1 MSGGVQFDKRSA
13 QRVASA
19 TKRVETMPRGGAAT
33 RRDSG
38 SSGQVVY
45 FILNETL
52 DVASDSL
59 TGAAVARATVYASD
73 PENPPV
79 IVDDGSGLLTYTAQ
93 NLKTSAP
100 DARVEFVVNRSL
112 DMDAVTDTAGMAI
125 RVNGELLV
133 FWVDCTAGVS

>member
-1 MSGGVQFDKRSA
+1 MSGVQFDKKSA

-19 TKRVETMPRGGAAT
+19 TKRVEAMPRGGAAT
-33 RRDSG
+33 RRGAG

-59 TGAAVARATVYASD
+59 TGASAARATVYSSD

-79 IVDDGSGLLTYTAQ
+79 MAADQSTYTPQ
-93 NLKTSAP
+93 ELITSEP
-100 DARVEFVVNRSL
+100 DARVEWVVNRSL

-133 FWVDCTAGVS
+133 FWVDCTAGDS

>member
-1 MSGGVQFDKRSA
+1 MSGVQFDKKSA
-13 QRVASA
+13 QRVAIA
-19 TKRVETMPRGGAAT
+19 TKRVEAMPRGGAAT
-33 RRDSG
+33 RRGAG

-59 TGAAVARATVYASD
+59 TGASAARATVYSSD
-73 PENPPV
+73 PDNAPAMAA
-79 IVDDGSGLLTYTAQ
+79 DQSTYTPQ
-93 NLKTSAP
+93 ELITSEP
-100 DARVEFVVNRSL
+100 DARVEWVVNRSL

-133 FWVDCTAGVS
+133 FWVDCTAGAS

>member
-1 MSGGVQFDKRSA
+1 MSGVQFDKKSA

-19 TKRVETMPRGGAAT
+19 TKRVETMPRGGNAT

-59 TGAAVARATVYASD
+59 TGASAARATVYSSD
-73 PENPPV
+73 PDNAPAMAA
-79 IVDDGSGLLTYTAQ
+79 DQSTYTPQ
-93 NLKTSAP
+93 ELITSAP
-100 DARVEFVVNRSL
+100 DARVEWVVNRSL

-133 FWVDCTAGVS
+133 FWVDCTAGAS

>member
-38 SSGQVVY
+38 SSGQ
-45 FILNETL
+45 
-52 DVASDSL
+52 
-59 TGAAVARATVYASD
+59 
-73 PENPPV
+73 
-79 IVDDGSGLLTYTAQ
+79 VDDGSGLLTYTAQ

-133 FWVDCTAGVS
+133 FWVDCTAGAS

>member
-1 MSGGVQFDKRSA
+1 MSGVQFDKKSA

-38 SSGQVVY
+38 SSGQVV
-45 FILNETL
+45 FFVL
-52 DVASDSL
+52 DDVLGAATDSL
-59 TGAAVARATVYASD
+59 TDAASARATVYAGD
-73 PENPPV
+73 TETPPV
-79 IVDDGSGLLTYTAQ
+79 IVDDGTGLLTYTAQ

-112 DMDAVTDTAGMAI
+112 DLAAVAGTAGMAI
-125 RVNGELLV
+125 RINGELLV
-133 FWVDCTAGVS
+133 FWVDCTAGAS

>member
-1 MSGGVQFDKRSA
+1 MSGVQFDKKSA

-19 TKRVETMPRGGAAT
+19 TKRVEAMPRGGAAT
-33 RRDSG
+33 RRGAG

-59 TGAAVARATVYASD
+59 TGASAARATVYSSD
-73 PENPPV
+73 PDNAPAMAA
-79 IVDDGSGLLTYTAQ
+79 DQSTYTPQ
-93 NLKTSAP
+93 ELITSAP
-100 DARVEFVVNRSL
+100 DARVEWVVNRSL

-133 FWVDCTAGVS
+133 FWVDCTAGAS

>member
-1 MSGGVQFDKRSA
+1 MSGVQFDKKSA

-19 TKRVETMPRGGAAT
+19 TKRIEAMPRGGAAT
-33 RRDSG
+33 RRGAG

-59 TGAAVARATVYASD
+59 TGASAARATVYSSD
-73 PENPPV
+73 PDNAPAMAA
-79 IVDDGSGLLTYTAQ
+79 DQSTYTPQ
-93 NLKTSAP
+93 ELITSEP
-100 DARVEFVVNRSL
+100 DARVEWVVNRSL

-133 FWVDCTAGVS
+133 FWVDCTAGAS

>member
-1 MSGGVQFDKRSA
+1 MSGVQFDKKSA

-19 TKRVETMPRGGAAT
+19 TKRVEAMPRGGAAT

-59 TGAAVARATVYASD
+59 TGASAARATVYSSD
-73 PENPPV
+73 PDNAPAMAA
-79 IVDDGSGLLTYTAQ
+79 DQSTYTPQ
-93 NLKTSAP
+93 ELKTSAP
-100 DARVEFVVNRSL
+100 DARVEWVVNRSR

-133 FWVDCTAGVS
+133 FWVDCTAGV

>member
-1 MSGGVQFDKRSA
+1 MSGVQFDKKSA

-19 TKRVETMPRGGAAT
+19 TKRVEAMPRGGAAT
-33 RRDSG
+33 RRGAG

-59 TGAAVARATVYASD
+59 TGASAARATVYSSD
-73 PENPPV
+73 PDNAPAMAA
-79 IVDDGSGLLTYTAQ
+79 DQSTYTPQ
-93 NLKTSAP
+93 ELITSEP
-100 DARVEFVVNRSL
+100 DARVEWVVNRSL

-133 FWVDCTAGVS
+133 FWVDCTAGAS

>member
-1 MSGGVQFDKRSA
+1 MSGVQFDKKSA

-19 TKRVETMPRGGAAT
+19 TKRVEAMPRGGAAT
-33 RRDSG
+33 RRGAG

-59 TGAAVARATVYASD
+59 TGASAARATVYSSD
-73 PENPPV
+73 PDNAPAMAA
-79 IVDDGSGLLTYTAQ
+79 DQSTYTPQ
-93 NLKTSAP
+93 ELITSAP
-100 DARVEFVVNRSL
+100 DARVEWVVNRSL

-133 FWVDCTAGVS
+133 FWVDCTAGV